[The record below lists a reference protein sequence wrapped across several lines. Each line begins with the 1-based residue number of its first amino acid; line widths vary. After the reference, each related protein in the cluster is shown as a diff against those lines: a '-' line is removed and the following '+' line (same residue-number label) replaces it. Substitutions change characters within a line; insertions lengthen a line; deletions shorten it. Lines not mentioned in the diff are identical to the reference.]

1 MLSID
6 TGVGRYQKFSRLGLA
21 TVNTVRKE
29 IRYKLPKLLANVALV
44 LLFWTISQIALVTLN
59 RVNTELA
66 FLSQLCLLLAAGIF
80 LLRTLFDALTIADK
94 ATRVFLRHLGIK
106 EGWSR
111 QRVFKD
117 AIYIVATLLVA
128 AAIFPLF
135 SNLSNFGSLLQ
146 EITTYAALGL
156 ITLFVYD
163 IARTFYRIT
172 AEKATSVVNR
182 ISNSTYNEEK
192 KINGK

>member
-1 MLSID
+1 MPSID
-6 TGVGRYQKFSRLGLA
+6 KVDKYQKFSRLGLA
-21 TVNTVRKE
+21 TVTTVRKE

-44 LLFWTISQIALVTLN
+44 LMFWTMSHIALVTLN
-59 RVNTELA
+59 KISTELT
-66 FLSQLCLLLAAGIF
+66 FLLQIGLLLAAGMF
-80 LLRTLFDALTIADK
+80 LVRTLFDALTIADK
-94 ATRVFLRHLGIK
+94 VTGLFLRRLGIK

-117 AIYIVATLLVA
+117 VIYIVAILLVA

-135 SNLSNFGSLLQ
+135 SKLPNFGPLLQ

-156 ITLFVYD
+156 IILFVYD

-172 AEKATSVVNR
+172 EEKANSVVNR
-182 ISNSTYNEEK
+182 ISNSSNDEE